1 MITATDLTF
10 RYPNTAQPVL
20 RKAAFTIQAGTLT
33 LVTGPSGSGKST
45 LLRCLNGLVPHFTG
59 GEIGGKLRVF
69 NQDPIQLGPEIMSQW
84 ISTVFQEP
92 ETQFIYD
99 QVDEEI
105 AFALERSG
113 LSRAEMRARVDVA
126 CRFLNLAGL
135 QDRKIASLSGG
146 EKQRVAIASA
156 LVVQPKVLV
165 LDEPTSQLDPLGAD
179 EILRYILSLKSKLGL
194 TVLISEHRLE
204 RVLPY
209 ADRLISLPGDGSVR
223 EGSPDKILTQMEQ
236 VPPSVQVAKAL
247 ALKPILREPKDFPAI
262 KVEPAI
268 QQKSPDTAKS
278 SDRLIAIDV
287 AGLSVQLGE
296 KEILHSLDLSVK
308 QGELLA
314 LMGPNGAGKTT
325 LLRSILGL
333 LPSTGNR
340 TLLGEDLK
348 DASLNTIIR
357 QIAYLPQNPNDLL
370 FADTV
375 LDEMKVTLAN
385 HDLTLTPEEVA
396 NHLDQFGLAD
406 LAKEYP
412 RDLSVGERQRVAL
425 AAITIYDPPILL
437 LDEPTR
443 GLDYGNKETL
453 VTLLKAWRSDQK
465 TILVVTHDVEFAAL
479 LADSVLLIEAG
490 QITYQ
495 GSPQDFFTQNT
506 IYQTQTAAIF
516 PQTGWYRPDQ
526 IKFKALSL

>member
-10 RYPNTAQPVL
+10 RYPNAARPVL
-20 RKAAFTIQAGTLT
+20 RKATFTIQPGTLT

-59 GEIGGKLRVF
+59 GEIGGKLRIF
-69 NQDPIQLGPEIMSQW
+69 DKDPIQLGPEVMSHW

-92 ETQFIYD
+92 ESQFIYD

-113 LSRAEMRARVDVA
+113 LTRSEMQARVDAA
-126 CRFLNLAGL
+126 CAYLNLDNL
-135 QDRKIASLSGG
+135 QSRKIASLSGG

-156 LVVQPKVLV
+156 LVAQPKVLI

-179 EILRYILSLKSKLGL
+179 EILRYILSLKSTLGL

-209 ADRLISLPGDGSVR
+209 TDRLIALPGDGSVQ
-223 EGSPDKILTQMEQ
+223 EGTPDEILIKMKQ
-236 VPPSVQVAKAL
+236 VPPSVQIAKAL
-247 ALKPILREPKDFPAI
+247 EINPIPRQPKDFPAI
-262 KVEPAI
+262 TVEHSI
-268 QQKSPDTAKS
+268 QQPSPDAIKPD
-278 SDRLIAIDV
+278 DRSNAIEV
-287 AGLSVQLGE
+287 ADLSVHLGE
-296 KEILHSLDLSVK
+296 KEVLHPMDLSVK

-325 LLRSILGL
+325 LLRAILGL
-333 LPSTGNR
+333 IPSVGIR
-340 TLLGEDLK
+340 TLLGESIN
-348 DASLNTIIR
+348 DAPLNAIIR

-385 HDLTLTPEEVA
+385 HDLALTPAQIME
-396 NHLDQFGLAD
+396 HLDQFGLAG
-406 LAKEYP
+406 LASDYP

-443 GLDYGNKETL
+443 GLDYGNKEKL
-453 VTLLKAWRSDQK
+453 VALLKAWRSDQK

-479 LADSVLLIEAG
+479 LADSVLLLEAG
-490 QITYQ
+490 QIKYQ
-495 GSPQDFFTQNT
+495 GSPQKFFTQNSP
-506 IYQTQTAAIF
+506 YKTQTAAIF

>member
-296 KEILHSLDLSVK
+296 K
-308 QGELLA
+308 
-314 LMGPNGAGKTT
+314 
-325 LLRSILGL
+325 
-333 LPSTGNR
+333 
-340 TLLGEDLK
+340 
-348 DASLNTIIR
+348 
-357 QIAYLPQNPNDLL
+357 
-370 FADTV
+370 
-375 LDEMKVTLAN
+375 
-385 HDLTLTPEEVA
+385 
-396 NHLDQFGLAD
+396 
-406 LAKEYP
+406 
-412 RDLSVGERQRVAL
+412 
-425 AAITIYDPPILL
+425 
-437 LDEPTR
+437 
-443 GLDYGNKETL
+443 
-453 VTLLKAWRSDQK
+453 
-465 TILVVTHDVEFAAL
+465 
-479 LADSVLLIEAG
+479 
-490 QITYQ
+490 
-495 GSPQDFFTQNT
+495 
-506 IYQTQTAAIF
+506 
-516 PQTGWYRPDQ
+516 
-526 IKFKALSL
+526 

>member
-1 MITATDLTF
+1 
-10 RYPNTAQPVL
+10 
-20 RKAAFTIQAGTLT
+20 
-33 LVTGPSGSGKST
+33 
-45 LLRCLNGLVPHFTG
+45 
-59 GEIGGKLRVF
+59 
-69 NQDPIQLGPEIMSQW
+69 
-84 ISTVFQEP
+84 
-92 ETQFIYD
+92 
-99 QVDEEI
+99 
-105 AFALERSG
+105 
-113 LSRAEMRARVDVA
+113 
-126 CRFLNLAGL
+126 
-135 QDRKIASLSGG
+135 
-146 EKQRVAIASA
+146 
-156 LVVQPKVLV
+156 
-165 LDEPTSQLDPLGAD
+165 
-179 EILRYILSLKSKLGL
+179 
-194 TVLISEHRLE
+194 
-204 RVLPY
+204 
-209 ADRLISLPGDGSVR
+209 
-223 EGSPDKILTQMEQ
+223 
-236 VPPSVQVAKAL
+236 
-247 ALKPILREPKDFPAI
+247 
-262 KVEPAI
+262 
-268 QQKSPDTAKS
+268 
-278 SDRLIAIDV
+278 
-287 AGLSVQLGE
+287 
-296 KEILHSLDLSVK
+296 
-308 QGELLA
+308 
-314 LMGPNGAGKTT
+314 MGPNGAGKTT